1 MTLDINLSPTPAWT
15 HMCMY
20 TLIHTCVPTCVN
32 IHKPPKKKKKNSLGN
47 KLWVGSQDENKK
59 LLGKPWAMASYISV
73 IPENIIWEGRSG
85 RVLGEF
91 SDFLLQTWKLRLRE
105 VRTHLSQ
112 ITQLVRKRSRANTLN
127 SFFTYLS
134 ATYSTERTTFYTGEL
149 FLLLLQV
156 FISEEVARA
165 EEIRDLGN

>member
-1 MTLDINLSPTPAWT
+1 
-15 HMCMY
+15 
-20 TLIHTCVPTCVN
+20 
-32 IHKPPKKKKKNSLGN
+32 
-47 KLWVGSQDENKK
+47 
-59 LLGKPWAMASYISV
+59 MASYISV